1 MSIMARDYTPNQL
14 DLDDDYDQKHWQFR
28 ERGAMAYDADP
39 IMREIT
45 LEFEYIIENVVGYN
59 RIVNKQM
66 NMLKGTPKKWQI
78 LDDTAF
84 DREQVEKLQAAAR
97 APLPEELEMW

>member
-1 MSIMARDYTPNQL
+1 MSIMARDYTPYQL

-59 RIVNKQM
+59 RIVNKKM
-66 NMLKGTPKKWQI
+66 DMLKGTPKKW
-78 LDDTAF
+78 
-84 DREQVEKLQAAAR
+84 
-97 APLPEELEMW
+97 

>member
-1 MSIMARDYTPNQL
+1 MA
-14 DLDDDYDQKHWQFR
+14 F
-28 ERGAMAYDADP
+28 DADP

-66 NMLKGTPKKWQI
+66 NMLKGTPKKW
-78 LDDTAF
+78 
-84 DREQVEKLQAAAR
+84 
-97 APLPEELEMW
+97 